1 MKKFFGSLKQEMYY
15 RDPLLIYEPLEQK
28 ITDYI
33 QHYTPNRIKEK
44 LSGMFL
50 IEYRKHT
57 TQLFA

>member
-15 RDPLLIYEPLEQK
+15 IDPLLIYEPLEQK

-33 QHYTPNRIKEK
+33 QHYTPKRIKEK

>member
-1 MKKFFGSLKQEMYY
+1 MLKQEMYY
-15 RDPLLIYEPLEQK
+15 RDSLLIYEQLEQK